1 MYTIYVKI
9 YLAKQILGAGYLHPI
24 FLTERFIS
32 LFFKQRFFFK
42 WGIPVTMKRF
52 LTQEPV

>member
-1 MYTIYVKI
+1 MYTSYVKI
-9 YLAKQILGAGYLHPI
+9 CLTKQILDAGYLYPI

-42 WGIPVTMKRF
+42 WGIPITMKRF
-52 LTQEPV
+52 LA